1 MANQTRG
8 HHAPSEQAWAGSEIP
23 AELARQIDPVDA
35 CDFSQVLDPAAGRIT
50 GNRVSDTRKPGRCLP
65 WWRKLFTSLGQGQQV
80 DHRLVMEVCG
90 LGREQQSDRLN
101 GYRLQRIGRPSRL
114 LRTKQPVCQFR
125 SEEHTSE

>member
-65 WWRKLFTSLGQGQQV
+65 WHRKPFASPGQGQQV
-80 DHRLVMEVCG
+80 DHRLV
-90 LGREQQSDRLN
+90 RSD
-101 GYRLQRIGRPSRL
+101 
-114 LRTKQPVCQFR
+114 
-125 SEEHTSE
+125 EHTSDLQSLMRTSYAVFCLKKKKK